1 VAEFASSYG
10 LFVAELVTVIALIVI
25 AAASL
30 IGAAR
35 RGGGRGEGLEVRH
48 LNREIEEAADA
59 IRRSVEG
66 KHRFKRLMKAR
77 AKERKKED
85 RAKDRRRDGGKEGG
99 KDAGNERTKDNGRE
113 GPIDGRLEG
122 REDGAPGAV
131 NKDAAD
137 RDRLFVLDFKGDIRA
152 TGTASLRKE
161 ITAILAVATLRDQV
175 LVRLDNAGGTVHEH
189 GLAASQLMRV
199 KRRGIPLLV
208 AVDKVAASGGYLMAT
223 VADRIIAAPFAIIGS
238 IGVLAQ
244 LPNFH
249 RLLEQNGIDFE
260 QITAGRYKRTLT
272 LFGKNTDEGRDKLRE
287 ELEEVHDLFKH
298 EIAEHRPQVSIEEV
312 ATGEHWYGTKALEL
326 KLVDEIATSDDFL
339 LDAVKERDVYHVAY
353 KRRRRLQERLMG
365 GAESL
370 LARG

>member
-10 LFVAELVTVIALIVI
+10 LFVAELVTVIALVVI
-25 AAASL
+25 AAATV

-35 RGGGRGEGLEVRH
+35 RGGGHGEGLEVRH
-48 LNREIEEAADA
+48 LNREIEEEADV
-59 IRRSVEG
+59 IRRSVGG
-66 KHRFKRLMKAR
+66 KHRFKRLVKAR
-77 AKERKKED
+77 AKDRKKEE
-85 RAKDRRRDGGKEGG
+85 RGKGRRKDRGKADGKIGDKE
-99 KDAGNERTKDNGRE
+99 AGNQAG
-113 GPIDGRLEG
+113 
-122 REDGAPGAV
+122 
-131 NKDAAD
+131 AD

-161 ITAILAVATLRDQV
+161 ITAVLAVATERDQV

-272 LFGKNTDEGRDKLRE
+272 LFGKNTEEGREKLRE
-287 ELEEVHDLFKH
+287 ELEDVHELFKR
-298 EIAEHRPQVSIEEV
+298 EIAEHRPQVSIDDV
-312 ATGEHWYGTKALEL
+312 ATGEHWYGVKALEL
-326 KLVDEIATSDDFL
+326 KLVDDIGTSDDFL
-339 LDAVKERDVYHVAY
+339 IEAAKERDVYHVAY
-353 KRRRRLQERLMG
+353 KRRRRLQERLIG